1 MIRIVSLAVTLFACT
16 ACAVNLGGSTPEEY
30 RAIAIEAPASASAAA
45 VADVIMQANASIALV
60 TAERDSAWFA
70 EISSAT
76 GLALSGPG
84 TTESA
89 AKGFFTNLQIVG
101 DTSIALGVADGTKMH
116 LHDALYQIEEG
127 REVDLMLLRI
137 APATDLREAIRTLL
151 SYVATD
157 VGPNAAVMVAIDT
170 PTAEVGDS
178 VAVLLRALYTSATE
192 CAGPDATGPQ
202 AESIRLFYGPSARL
216 RCARAR
222 TINFEGTPV
231 TADLVVGR

>member
-1 MIRIVSLAVTLFACT
+1 MIRIASLAVTLFVCT

-30 RAIAIEAPASASAAA
+30 RAIAIEVPASASAADI
-45 VADVIMQANASIALV
+45 ADVIRQANAGIALV
-60 TAERDSAWFA
+60 TAERDTAWFA
-70 EISSAT
+70 EIASST

-84 TTESA
+84 ATESA
-89 AKGFFTNLQIVG
+89 AKAFFTNLEILG
-101 DTSIALGVADGTKMH
+101 DTSIVLGVGDGTRMH
-116 LHDALYQIEEG
+116 VHDALYQVEDG
-127 REVDLMLLRI
+127 RYVDLMLIRI
-137 APATDLREAIRTLL
+137 QPGTDLREAVRSLL

-157 VGPNAAVMVAIDT
+157 VDNNAAVMVAIDT
-170 PTAEVGDS
+170 PTAEAGDS

-192 CAGPDATGPQ
+192 CAGPQADGPE

-222 TINFEGTPV
+222 TINFEGTPI